1 MSIFRD
7 FFVKEKPVFTGLA
20 RGVGGF
26 GFGGGGG
33 AGAGGTVT
41 LATGGTVSQP
51 GNGYAYHYF
60 DGVGDIYTSSTHSD
74 TNFSNY
80 TLETRSVGQVG
91 YGSPSAQSFCIVLK
105 SAQETVDIKTQN
117 TGGSTSATYY
127 FWYSID
133 NGSTFSP
140 HPATHTGSM
149 DGGTATSIGPHPS
162 PYGGVTHVVYSRGSA
177 GSANRYYWAPT
188 PAATFVPNGA
198 KTIDIVMT
206 GGGGGGGGTSGG
218 GAGGLVHYANKAV
231 TTGTITLAIGMGGLH
246 GPGAAPGSDQ
256 VGADTTLS
264 GPDFPAT
271 ITAKGGG
278 GGGAFNVSDLPRAG
292 GSGGGGYSDAGG
304 SNQGPGGPAT
314 QPSQNPTYSPLSSFN
329 QYGSNGGAG
338 STKIGYIA
346 GGGGGGA
353 GGVGLGLPGPNVPN
367 GDYDAANAAVG
378 GPGQAI
384 SGFEYALWGRPDL
397 EPLSPSNNH
406 FGGGGGGRP
415 NTGPT
420 ESVGG
425 NGGGGSS
432 GGPGNNVVHGIPI
445 LGGGAGGGNSNG
457 AGGSGGVIIRY
468 SVT

>member
-1 MSIFRD
+1 MGIFNE
-7 FFVKEKPVFTGLA
+7 FFKKEKPVFTGS
-20 RGVGGF
+20 RFGF
-26 GFGGGGG
+26 GSGGGGG
-33 AGAGGTVT
+33 AATADPVT
-41 LATGGTVSQP
+41 LATGGTITQP
-51 GNGYAYHYF
+51 GNGYAYHHF
-60 DGVGDIYTSSTHSD
+60 DGVADVYTSNVNND
-74 TNFSNY
+74 TIFANY
-80 TLETRSVGQVG
+80 SLETRSVGQFG
-91 YGSPSAQSFCIVLK
+91 FATPAAKSFCLVLK
-105 SAQETVDIKTQN
+105 SAQETVDVRTQN
-117 TGGSTSATYY
+117 TGGSTSGVYS
-127 FWYSID
+127 FWYSLD

-149 DGGTATSIGPHPS
+149 DGSTAVTIGPHPS
-162 PYGGVTHVVYSRGSA
+162 PYGGVTHVVYSRGA
-177 GSANRYYWAPT
+177 NGNRYYWAPT
-188 PAATFVPNGA
+188 PVATFVPNGP

-231 TTGTITLAIGMGGLH
+231 TTGTITFAIGMGGLH
-246 GPGAAPGSDQ
+246 GPGAAPGAPQ
-256 VGADTTLS
+256 VGADSTLS

-278 GGGAFNVSDLPRAG
+278 GGGSFNVSDLPRAG

-314 QPSQNPTYSPLSSFN
+314 QPSQNPTYSPLGSFN

-353 GGVGLGLPGPNVPN
+353 GGVGLGLPGPNDPN
-367 GDYDAANAAVG
+367 SDYNATNAAVG

-415 NTGPT
+415 NTSST
-420 ESVGG
+420 ESAGG
-425 NGGGGSS
+425 SGGGGGSA
-432 GGPGNNVVHGIPI
+432 GPTDVNNHGIPT
-445 LGGGAGGGNSNG
+445 LGGGAGGGNEVG

>member
-1 MSIFRD
+1 MGIFNE
-7 FFVKEKPVFTGLA
+7 FFKKEKPVFTGLK
-20 RGVGGF
+20 F
-26 GFGGGGG
+26 GFGSGGG
-33 AGAGGTVT
+33 AAAADPVT
-41 LATGGTVSQP
+41 LATGGTVTQP

-60 DGVGDIYTSSTHSD
+60 DGVADVYTSNVAND
-74 TNFSNY
+74 TIFANY
-80 TLETRSVGQVG
+80 SLETRSVGQLG
-91 YGSPSAQSFCIVLK
+91 FATPAAKSFCLVLK
-105 SAQETVDIKTQN
+105 SAQETVDVRTQI
-117 TGGSTSATYY
+117 TGGSTSSTYS
-127 FWYSID
+127 FWYSTD
-133 NGSTFSP
+133 NGTSFSP
-140 HPATHTGSM
+140 HPQTHTGSM
-149 DGGTATSIGPHPS
+149 NGSTAVTIGPHAD
-162 PYGGVTHVVYSRGSA
+162 GVTHVVYSQG
-177 GSANRYYWAPT
+177 GNGNRYYWAPT
-188 PAATFVPNGA
+188 PVATFVPNGP

-206 GGGGGGGGTSGG
+206 AGGGGGGGTSGG

-231 TTGTITLAIGMGGLH
+231 TTGTITFAIGVGGLH
-246 GPGAAPGSDQ
+246 GPGAAPGADQ

-314 QPSQNPTYSPLSSFN
+314 QPSQNPTYTPLPDFN
-329 QYGSNGGAG
+329 QYGNNGGAG

-353 GGVGLGLPGPNVPN
+353 GGVGFGLPDPNIANP
-367 GDYDAANAAVG
+367 DYDAANAATG

-384 SGFEYALWGRPDL
+384 SGFEYAFWGRPDL

-415 NTGPT
+415 NSNST

-432 GGPGNNVVHGIPI
+432 GGPGNDVVHGIPI

-457 AGGSGGVIIRY
+457 AGGSGGVVIRY
-468 SVT
+468 AI